1 MTQRQRRLRQRK
13 ADITESK
20 QRLYTSKQVDAT
32 PDLMTITDLE
42 KDKILL
48 VNLVK

>member
-1 MTQRQRRLRQRK
+1 MTQRQRRLRQRT

-20 QRLYTSKQVDAT
+20 ERLSTSKQVDAP
-32 PDLMTITDLE
+32 PDLMRSTDLE